1 MAVQA
6 PIDLDVLEQLEL
18 TGWQE
23 AKSAIVK
30 AVQSDRP
37 LEVDGSESV
46 ASRI

>member
-6 PIDLDVLEQLEL
+6 PIDLNILEQLEL
-18 TGWQE
+18 TSWQE
-23 AKSAIVK
+23 AKSAVVK